1 MINKIEEVIN
11 DFEDQGTIRGSHE
24 PVLLLD
30 VDGFEGP
37 IDVLLT
43 LARDQKVDLAQISI
57 LELAN
62 QYLYWVTEIRN
73 SNLELAADY
82 LVMAAW
88 LAYLKSRLLIPD
100 LSEEDEPTGEEMSEA
115 LQFQLQ
121 RLESMQKS
129 GALIMGRLQL
139 GLDYF
144 KRGAPE
150 RFGFNSTSVFK
161 LSIYE
166 LLSAYGEHTHRSNV
180 KTLHIEGSDLFSPED
195 AIQRMAGLVGK
206 FPDWELLEKFL
217 PIELRGDII
226 SRSAIA
232 STFVA
237 ALQMAKEGK
246 MQIRQSS
253 AFKPIFVRELRVEEG
268 DDLKTSNKQKD
279 VRVKPV

>member
-1 MINKIEEVIN
+1 MVNKIEEVIN
-11 DFEDQGTIRGSHE
+11 DFEDQRTIRGSHE

-180 KTLHIEGSDLFSPED
+180 KTLHIEGSDLFSAED
-195 AIQRMAGLVGK
+195 AIQRMAGLVRN

>member
-1 MINKIEEVIN
+1 MVNKIEEAIN

-195 AIQRMAGLVGK
+195 AIQRMAGLVRK

>member
-1 MINKIEEVIN
+1 MTSKIDIAINE
-11 DFEDQGTIRGSHE
+11 FEDKEGIKGRHE
-24 PVLLLD
+24 PNLLLD
-30 VDGFEGP
+30 VGGFEGP

-57 LELAN
+57 LELSN
-62 QYLYWVTEIRN
+62 QYLYWVTEIRK

-100 LSEEDEPTGEEMSEA
+100 VSAEDEPTGEEMSEA

-129 GALIMGRLQL
+129 GTLIMTQPQL
-139 GLDYF
+139 GKDYF

-150 RFGFNSTSVFK
+150 KFGYNSTSVFEM
-161 LSIYE
+161 SIYD

-180 KTLHIEGSDLFSPED
+180 KTLHIQSSDLFSPDD
-195 AIQRMAGLVGK
+195 AIQRMAKLIDKVS
-206 FPDWELLEKFL
+206 DWALLEQFL

-253 AFKPIFVRELRVEEG
+253 AFEPIFIRGLSLKEG
-268 DDLKTSNKQKD
+268 HKKKTDKKKKD
-279 VRVKPV
+279 

>member
-1 MINKIEEVIN
+1 MVNKIEEAIN

-24 PVLLLD
+24 PVLLVD
-30 VDGFEGP
+30 VGGFEGP

-195 AIQRMAGLVGK
+195 AIQRMAGLVRK

-253 AFKPIFVRELRVEEG
+253 AFKPIFVRELRIEEG
-268 DDLKTSNKQKD
+268 NDLETSNKQKD
-279 VRVKPV
+279 MRVKSA

>member
-1 MINKIEEVIN
+1 MGNEINLIID
-11 DFEDQGTIRGSHE
+11 DFEDPHPSGLPG
-24 PVLLLD
+24 VGFMLD
-30 VDGFEGP
+30 VGGFEGP

-43 LARDQKVDLAQISI
+43 LARDQKVDLTQISI

-62 QYLYWVTEIRN
+62 QYLYWVMEIRS

-100 LSEEDEPTGEEMSEA
+100 MSIEDEPTGEEMSEA
-115 LQFQLQ
+115 LQFQLR
-121 RLESMQKS
+121 RLESMQNS
-129 GALIMGRLQL
+129 GTQITTQLQL
-139 GLDYF
+139 GQDYF
-144 KRGAPE
+144 KRGNPE
-150 RFGFNSTSVFK
+150 EFGRNSTSIYEV
-161 LSIYE
+161 SIYD

-180 KTLHIEGSDLFSPED
+180 KTLHIQGSDLYSPDD
-195 AIQRMAGLVGK
+195 AIQRMVGMVGK
-206 FPDWELLEKFL
+206 IPNWSRLEQFL

-246 MQIRQSS
+246 IQIRQSA
-253 AFKPIFVRELRVEEG
+253 AFKPIFIKDSNRKKNH
-268 DDLKTSNKQKD
+268 DLATENDQNQLKGKLS
-279 VRVKPV
+279 

>member
-1 MINKIEEVIN
+1 MVNKIEEVIN
-11 DFEDQGTIRGSHE
+11 DFEDQGTIRGPHE

-30 VDGFEGP
+30 VSGFEGP

-180 KTLHIEGSDLFSPED
+180 KTLHIEGSDLFSAED
-195 AIQRMAGLVGK
+195 AIQRMAGLVRN

-279 VRVKPV
+279 VRVKPT

>member
-1 MINKIEEVIN
+1 MTSKIDKAINE
-11 DFEDQGTIRGSHE
+11 FEDKEGIKGRHE
-24 PVLLLD
+24 PNLLLD
-30 VDGFEGP
+30 VGGFEGP

-57 LELAN
+57 LELSN
-62 QYLYWVTEIRN
+62 QYLYWVTEIRK

-100 LSEEDEPTGEEMSEA
+100 VSAEDEPTGEEMSEA

-129 GALIMGRLQL
+129 GTLIMTQPQL
-139 GLDYF
+139 GKDYF

-150 RFGFNSTSVFK
+150 KFGYNSTSVFEM
-161 LSIYE
+161 SIYD

-180 KTLHIEGSDLFSPED
+180 KTLHIQSSDLFSPDD
-195 AIQRMAGLVGK
+195 AIQRMAKLIDKVS
-206 FPDWELLEKFL
+206 DWALLEQFL

-253 AFKPIFVRELRVEEG
+253 AFEPIFIRGLSLKEG
-268 DDLKTSNKQKD
+268 HKKKTDKNEID
-279 VRVKPV
+279 VRVKPQ

>member
-11 DFEDQGTIRGSHE
+11 DFEDQGTIRGPHE

-30 VDGFEGP
+30 VSGFEGP

-180 KTLHIEGSDLFSPED
+180 KTLHIEGSDLFSAED
-195 AIQRMAGLVGK
+195 AIQRMAGLVRN

>member
-1 MINKIEEVIN
+1 MVNKIEEVIN

-30 VDGFEGP
+30 VGGFEGP

-195 AIQRMAGLVGK
+195 AIQRMAGLVRK

-253 AFKPIFVRELRVEEG
+253 AFKPIFVRELRIEEG
-268 DDLKTSNKQKD
+268 VDLKSSDKQKD
-279 VRVKPV
+279 VRVKPT